1 MLERGLEKAM
11 LASRWLLAPIYIGLS
26 FMLLALVIKFY
37 QELIHLV
44 PVIFTIREMDLILM
58 ALALIDI
65 VLIAG
70 LIIMVMY
77 SSYETFVGRLNVAE
91 HKRASWLG
99 KLDASSLKLKVAAAI
114 VAISSIHLLKAFMN
128 IENIPNDKLLWYVIV
143 HLTFV
148 ISAVLMGVMDYYT
161 GKGGVKDG
169 ASGAGRL

>member
-1 MLERGLEKAM
+1 MLERGALRAM
-11 LASRWLLAPIYIGLS
+11 LAARWLLAPIYLGLS
-26 FMLLALVIKFY
+26 LMLFALAIKFF
-37 QELIHLV
+37 QEVFHTLPRILAMGEIELILV
-44 PVIFTIREMDLILM
+44 

-91 HKRASWLG
+91 HKRSAWLG

-128 IENIPNDKLLWYVIV
+128 IETIPNDKLLWYVIV

-148 ISAVLMGVMDYYT
+148 VSALLMGIMDYISNRDT
-161 GKGGVKDG
+161 KTPAGG
-169 ASGAGRL
+169 L

>member
-1 MLERGLEKAM
+1 
-11 LASRWLLAPIYIGLS
+11 APIYLGLS
-26 FMLLALVIKFY
+26 LMLFALAIKFF
-37 QELIHLV
+37 QEVFHTLPRILAMDEIELILV
-44 PVIFTIREMDLILM
+44 

-77 SSYETFVGRLNVAE
+77 SSYETFVGKLSVAE
-91 HKRASWLG
+91 HKRSAWLG

-128 IENIPNDKLLWYVIV
+128 LETIPNDKLLWYVVV

-148 ISAVLMGVMDYYT
+148 VSALLMGIMDYISNKDT
-161 GKGGVKDG
+161 KTPAGG
-169 ASGAGRL
+169 L

>member
-1 MLERGLEKAM
+1 MIERGLEKAM

-77 SSYETFVGRLNVAE
+77 SSYETFVGKLNVAE
-91 HKRASWLG
+91 HKRSSWLG
-99 KLDASSLKLKVAAAI
+99 KLDAGSLKLKVAAAI

-128 IENIPNDKLLWYVIV
+128 IETIPNDKLLWYVVV

-148 ISAVLMGVMDYYT
+148 VSAVLMGVMDYYT
-161 GKGGVKDG
+161 DKGDGKVSAGG
-169 ASGAGRL
+169 L

>member
-1 MLERGLEKAM
+1 MIERGLEKAM

-37 QELIHLV
+37 QELMHLA

-70 LIIMVMY
+70 LIVMVMY
-77 SSYETFVGRLNVAE
+77 SSYETFVGKLDVAD
-91 HKRASWLG
+91 HKRAGWLG

-128 IENIPNDKLLWYVIV
+128 IETIPNDKLLWYVVV

-148 ISAVLMGVMDYYT
+148 VSAVLMGVMDHYASKDSKT
-161 GKGGVKDG
+161 PAGG
-169 ASGAGRL
+169 L

>member
-1 MLERGLEKAM
+1 MIERGLEKAM

-26 FMLLALVIKFY
+26 LMLLALAIKFY
-37 QELIHLV
+37 QELFHLL
-44 PVIFTIREMDLILM
+44 PIIFTIREIDLILM

-77 SSYETFVGRLNVAE
+77 SSYETFVGRLSVAE

-128 IENIPNDKLLWYVIV
+128 IETIPNDKLLWYVLV

-148 ISAVLMGVMDYYT
+148 VSAVLMGVMDHLAS
-161 GKGGVKDG
+161 KD
-169 ASGAGRL
+169 SKTNEPTPL

>member
-1 MLERGLEKAM
+1 MLERGMERAM
-11 LASRWLLAPIYIGLS
+11 LAARWLLAPIYLGLS
-26 FMLLALVIKFY
+26 LMLFALAIKFF
-37 QELIHLV
+37 QEVFHTLPRILAMGEIELILV
-44 PVIFTIREMDLILM
+44 

-77 SSYETFVGRLNVAE
+77 SSYETFVGKLSVAE
-91 HKRASWLG
+91 HKRSAWLD

-128 IENIPNDKLLWYVIV
+128 IETIPNDKLFWYVIV

-148 ISAVLMGVMDYYT
+148 VSALLMGIMDYISSKDEKT
-161 GKGGVKDG
+161 AAGG
-169 ASGAGRL
+169 L